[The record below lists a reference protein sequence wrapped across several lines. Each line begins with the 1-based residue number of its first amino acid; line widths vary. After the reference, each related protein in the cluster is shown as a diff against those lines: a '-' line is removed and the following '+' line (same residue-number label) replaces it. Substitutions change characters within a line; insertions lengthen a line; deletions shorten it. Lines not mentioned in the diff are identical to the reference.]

1 MKTDMKSLQRKKWQS
16 MIKFMALTVLSAAIA
31 TGCSKSTSNKDAAA
45 NPAAVVPIIIDPN
58 FPAGGDGT
66 GAGVTYST
74 GSTSTF
80 KPVSLARMN
89 EYVFTR
95 PLNNPTNYKI
105 NVNLTS
111 PGAGIYGG
119 EVSISYVDNGIT
131 YNGLF
136 KSGLGKN
143 ADFDPI
149 KGLKYRYDNNKWESE
164 YNFWFRFNNKTNFS
178 GFFEDEVGAIAIVL
192 EPQSATGGGNDAEPV
207 TTTKYK
213 GKIYFKNFL
222 DTTGRPVFGPHPY
235 GRSCWF
241 TYTGAYDCRSNV
253 VQTKCGLN
261 PGVDAGYKLLG
272 SFENVDVKTAFNIS
286 E

>member
-1 MKTDMKSLQRKKWQS
+1 MKTDIKSLQRKKTMNAIHS
-16 MIKFMALTVLSAAIA
+16 MIKFMVLTALTVAIA
-31 TGCSKSTSNKDAAA
+31 SGCSKSTSNKDSAA

-58 FPAGGDGT
+58 FPEGGDGT
-66 GAGVTYST
+66 GVTYSN

-80 KPVSLARMN
+80 KPVSLAMMN
-89 EYVFTR
+89 EYVYTR

-105 NVNLTS
+105 NINLTS

-131 YNGLF
+131 YDGLF

-143 ADFDPI
+143 ASYT
-149 KGLKYRYDNNKWESE
+149 GMYDNGKWESE

-178 GFFEDEVGAIAIVL
+178 GFFEDEFGAIAIVL

-213 GKIYFKNFL
+213 GKVYFKNFL
-222 DTTGRPVFGPHPY
+222 DKDGKPVFGPHSPY
-235 GRSCWF
+235 RACWF

-272 SFENVDVKTAFNIS
+272 SFEDVDVKTAFNIS